1 MMQQAPEQVSR
12 PVEERLADLERLLG
26 QVLARAR
33 EHPVGRKVLRYLG
46 LEPGGRLCRGCR

>member
-1 MMQQAPEQVSR
+1 MTPPAPPQQR

-33 EHPVGRKVLRYLG
+33 EHPAGRKILAYLG
-46 LEPGGRLCRGCR
+46 LPP